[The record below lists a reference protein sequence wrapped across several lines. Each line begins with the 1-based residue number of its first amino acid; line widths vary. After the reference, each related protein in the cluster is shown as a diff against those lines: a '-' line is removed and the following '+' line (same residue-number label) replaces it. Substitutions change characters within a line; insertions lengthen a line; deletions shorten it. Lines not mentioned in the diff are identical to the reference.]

1 MTAGS
6 DDDWAPLPAD
16 AQCAHPGELAM
27 LAKRELPPAPLPTVA
42 EAKVLATP
50 EPKVVVAPLP
60 PTPPAAEPEPE
71 DPAVLKALAALRAKI
86 ASAPAPTS
94 MVAEVQE
101 RLRRAERRQQRRQQ
115 APPADLQSA
124 VVRVA
129 ADEATTDGSI
139 GAATNGIVVGRPVLP
154 VGPTPTAPQAA
165 APTAPVVG
173 AGDRTAELTGELAV
187 EHDEREDS
195 EWFRQLPATE
205 QQRLHKVWAEKRAS
219 AARAASNVRRNGNE
233 RLVAGL
239 LVFVAVMLLGTRVNW
254 HATLG
259 AGIVCGIWWRHA
271 RADRFLD
278 PLRAFVAMAVLQVL
292 AMLVNGYPSP
302 QLFMDAPLLIAFAAL
317 VGFDGEMRRTGGF
330 DVR

>member
-27 LAKRELPPAPLPTVA
+27 LGKREPSAAPPQPAVA
-42 EAKVLATP
+42 AA
-50 EPKVVVAPLP
+50 PKVAVAPLP
-60 PTPPAAEPEPE
+60 PTPPVAEPAPE

-129 ADEATTDGSI
+129 ADEATADGSV
-139 GAATNGIVVGRPVLP
+139 GAATNGIVVGGPVVA
-154 VGPTPTAPQAA
+154 VGPTPS
-165 APTAPVVG
+165 PTAMKETPPTPPVVG
-173 AGDRTAELTGELAV
+173 AGDSTAERTGELPTELAV
-187 EHDEREDS
+187 ERDEREDS
-195 EWFRQLPATE
+195 EWYLQLPAAE

-219 AARAASNVRRNGNE
+219 AARAASNVRRNGNG
-233 RLVAGL
+233 RLVAGI

-259 AGIVCGIWWRHA
+259 AGVVCGIWWRHA

-278 PLRAFVAMAVLQVL
+278 PLRAFASMAVLQVL
-292 AMLVNGYPSP
+292 AMLVNGASSP
-302 QLFMDAPLLIAFAAL
+302 QFVFDAPLLVAFSAL